1 MKFKPC
7 ALVLT
12 ALLTW
17 AQAAHAMTLQDAY
30 TAALLNDPVY
40 RAAARENESGQLS
53 RQIGKSALL
62 PVVSLSYS
70 NSANSAQRTSPDFQ
84 GKDVS
89 QDYQY
94 QSLATTL
101 SLKQPLLNYE
111 GMAKYRQGIAQAEYS
126 NALFKS
132 RQQELSVRLMAAY
145 TDALF
150 MQDQLALAEAQVTTL
165 AEQKNMNQRAL
176 KAGEGAITDVLET
189 QSKYDVA
196 QVQVIEAQA
205 DVDNSRQ
212 VLGGILGRVL
222 PPEEALAGLSQAFR
236 PEPLLPSVVEAWNLL
251 ALEGNADLQ
260 AQRLAVVSAQQDVA
274 KNAAGHYPR
283 LDLVASNSHSRA
295 DSIVTYNQSSV
306 INSLGIQLTIPLY
319 NGGYV
324 VASTRQALANVQR
337 LEAEL
342 DGKTEKVLAELR
354 KQFNLVRSSSKRIEA
369 LERAQE
375 SAEKLIF
382 ATRKSVQGGVRVNLD
397 VLTAQ
402 QQRFAVQRDLAQARY
417 SYFNAWLKLRFAAG
431 VLDETDIKNLAS
443 QFFARL

>member
-1 MKFKPC
+1 
-7 ALVLT
+7 
-12 ALLTW
+12 
-17 AQAAHAMTLQDAY
+17 
-30 TAALLNDPVY
+30 
-40 RAAARENESGQLS
+40 
-53 RQIGKSALL
+53 
-62 PVVSLSYS
+62 
-70 NSANSAQRTSPDFQ
+70 
-84 GKDVS
+84 
-89 QDYQY
+89 
-94 QSLATTL
+94 
-101 SLKQPLLNYE
+101 
-111 GMAKYRQGIAQAEYS
+111 
-126 NALFKS
+126 
-132 RQQELSVRLMAAY
+132 
-145 TDALF
+145 
-150 MQDQLALAEAQVTTL
+150 
-165 AEQKNMNQRAL
+165 MNQLAL